1 MPPAAKGNLIR
12 NKNIDI
18 SEIYGF
24 FLLNSENLKNN
35 ERNKYATSPGGEIG
49 RRTGLKILGPEMVV
63 PVQVWPG
70 APSLHLAM
78 RDVQQRNFH
87 VTHSEGKN

>member
-1 MPPAAKGNLIR
+1 
-12 NKNIDI
+12 
-18 SEIYGF
+18 
-24 FLLNSENLKNN
+24 
-35 ERNKYATSPGGEIG
+35 
-49 RRTGLKILGPEMVV
+49 MVV

-87 VTHSEGKN
+87 VTYSEVKGKIEEIKELCIRYHVVKLDIFGSAATENLKPNDLDFLVEFQSLPPGEHAKAYFNLLEDL